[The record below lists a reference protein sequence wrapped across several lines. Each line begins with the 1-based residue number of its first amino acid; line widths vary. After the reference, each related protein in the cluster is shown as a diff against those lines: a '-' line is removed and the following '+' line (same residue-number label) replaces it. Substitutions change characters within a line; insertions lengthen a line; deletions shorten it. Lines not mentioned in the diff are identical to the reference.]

1 MSRPPCASWEASRV
15 PGAEAR
21 GSCVRGARPSA
32 EVDGRAPF
40 APPVLRSACGRP
52 FTPARRSIL
61 GAPPPRG
68 RRRSRSSQT
77 TPPPTGATKVEMRR
91 NGSASGTARLLLV
104 VQRGLLLAR
113 FARDG
118 ARRGGDADR
127 LTPVDIVVDPLRRL
141 LAPLSLASLLG
152 LVLGLALELFGPLV
166 RAESRH
172 GHFFTRRFWAS
183 PRRIREA

>member
-21 GSCVRGARPSA
+21 GSCVRGACPSA

-52 FTPARRSIL
+52 FTPHADPRRASS
-61 GAPPPRG
+61 RG
-68 RRRSRSSQT
+68 RRRSSSSQT
-77 TPPPTGATKVEMRR
+77 TPPPTRATKVEMRR

>member
-1 MSRPPCASWEASRV
+1 
-15 PGAEAR
+15 
-21 GSCVRGARPSA
+21 PSA
-32 EVDGRAPF
+32 
-40 APPVLRSACGRP
+40 SQ
-52 FTPARRSIL
+52 T
-61 GAPPPRG
+61 APPPTR
-68 RRRSRSSQT
+68 
-77 TPPPTGATKVEMRR
+77 ATKVEMRR

-166 RAESRH
+166 GAESRH
-172 GHFFTRRFWAS
+172 GQVLYQAISGESTAHPRGLTRRDRKS
-183 PRRIREA
+183 TRLNSSHG